1 MHVLCARPR
10 EARGSAVT
18 CVSAPWDT
26 WEGARKA
33 RSFPRGRPRP
43 AVPLASLQVCWPHS
57 SLSLIWY
64 LPFREHLLFPTEEVL
79 GVGHF
84 CELGENVCH
93 SCLLKQTD
101 SVVRSGS
108 LLFSEVSGCRRAPL

>member
-1 MHVLCARPR
+1 M
-10 EARGSAVT
+10 
-18 CVSAPWDT
+18 
-26 WEGARKA
+26 
-33 RSFPRGRPRP
+33 
-43 AVPLASLQVCWPHS
+43 PLASLQVYWPHL

-64 LPFREHLLFPTEEVL
+64 LPFREHLLFQTEEVL

-108 LLFSEVSGCRRAPL
+108 LLFSEVSGC